1 MTLIATGPRHLPSLL
16 LTMFDATTLVAI
28 PIAMQAATRV
38 AILSRDVLSCT
49 DRDLASQPGLPPQ

>member
-16 LTMFDATTLVAI
+16 PTMFDATTLVAI
-28 PIAMQAATRV
+28 PIAMQVTIKM
-38 AILSRDVLSCT
+38 AILSRDVLSYT